1 MRSFV
6 KALLL
11 GLAGLAVCTAFPA
24 AKVVLLVTV
33 LTAVVASW
41 RGIRRWFR

>member
-11 GLAGLAVCTAFPA
+11 GLAGLAVCSAFPA
-24 AKVVLLVTV
+24 LRIALWVTV
-33 LTAVVASW
+33 LTAVIASW
-41 RGIRRWFR
+41 RALRRWFR

>member
-1 MRSFV
+1 MRTLI

-11 GLAGLAVCTAFPA
+11 GLVGLTICAAFPSL
-24 AKVVLLVTV
+24 KVALWVCL

-41 RGIRRWFR
+41 RALRRWF

>member
-1 MRSFV
+1 MRAFV

-11 GLAGLAVCTAFPA
+11 GLLGLAVCTAFPA

-41 RGIRRWFR
+41 RGIKRWFR